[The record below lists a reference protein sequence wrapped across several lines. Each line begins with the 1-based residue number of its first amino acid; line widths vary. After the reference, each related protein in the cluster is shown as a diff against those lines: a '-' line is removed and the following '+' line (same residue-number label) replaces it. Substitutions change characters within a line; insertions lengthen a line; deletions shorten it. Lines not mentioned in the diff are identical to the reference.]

1 MTTAW
6 VQLDDDDRQSLTRS
20 ATARLLA
27 KGLLLDEPG
36 RGDAEYP
43 LSPELGIIL
52 AARGQP
58 AYMVLA
64 QRQDSPLPGLSLFA
78 LGDSDRPVQAIVAE
92 ILVKAPPAG
101 AGPLRCIYG
110 YQLVSTVSAASLLA
124 EWTIGKAEKA
134 SRWSREPARLVTRYF
149 PADHRDRIGQRITV
163 RGEGNTARV
172 TGLYHSATCLRNAYT
187 AAASWKTPWSASS
200 PGTCRGERV
209 RTRLA
214 AMRNPVARSPAPCW
228 AGAWRLLRPRNSA
241 CLLLGV
247 VTVSPDW
254 LIVMGGLWLFFPF
267 LVAVRFLYRN
277 WPTGISLMTR
287 ESPSARSARAGPRPV
302 SRPCTTRAGACTPAR
317 GPRPATPESSPI
329 PANSGR

>member
-1 MTTAW
+1 MTADNLSPPQPRAEAITGLIQRAQAEDLGLAALTGAELCVLGGPRHAAFPEAMTTAW

-58 AYMVLA
+58 AYIVLA

-134 SRWSREPARLVTRYF
+134 RRWSREPARLVTRYF

-172 TGLYHSATCLRNAYT
+172 TGLDTSNPSA
-187 AAASWKTPWSASS
+187 
-200 PGTCRGERV
+200 ERV
-209 RTRLA
+209 YSRSELED
-214 AMRNPVARSPAPCW
+214 AMT
-228 AGAWRLLRPRNSA
+228 G
-241 CLLLGV
+241 
-247 VTVSPDW
+247 
-254 LIVMGGLWLFFPF
+254 F
-267 LVAVRFLYRN
+267 L
-277 WPTGISLMTR
+277 TGDL
-287 ESPSARSARAGPRPV
+287 P
-302 SRPCTTRAGACTPAR
+302 
-317 GPRPATPESSPI
+317 
-329 PANSGR
+329 

>member
-1 MTTAW
+1 MTADNLSPPQPRAEAVTALIQRAQAEDLGLAALTGAELCVLGGPRHAAFPEAMTNAW
-6 VQLDDDDRQSLTRS
+6 LQLDDDDRQSLTRS

-36 RGDAEYP
+36 RDDAEYP

-58 AYMVLA
+58 AYIVLA

-163 RGEGNTARV
+163 RGEGNRARV
-172 TGLYHSATCLRNAYT
+172 TGLDPADPSA
-187 AAASWKTPWSASS
+187 
-200 PGTCRGERV
+200 ERV
-209 RTRLA
+209 YSRSELED
-214 AMRNPVARSPAPCW
+214 AMA
-228 AGAWRLLRPRNSA
+228 
-241 CLLLGV
+241 
-247 VTVSPDW
+247 
-254 LIVMGGLWLFFPF
+254 
-267 LVAVRFLYRN
+267 RFL
-277 WPTGISLMTR
+277 
-287 ESPSARSARAGPRPV
+287 AGDL
-302 SRPCTTRAGACTPAR
+302 A
-317 GPRPATPESSPI
+317 
-329 PANSGR
+329 

>member
-1 MTTAW
+1 MTADNLCPPQPRAEAITALIQRAQAEDLGLAALTGAELCVLGGPRHAAFPEAMTTAW
-6 VQLDDDDRQSLTRS
+6 LQLDDEDRQSLTRS

-36 RGDAEYP
+36 SGEAST

-52 AARGQP
+52 AARRQP
-58 AYMVLA
+58 AYIVVA

-134 SRWSREPARLVTRYF
+134 RRWSGDPARLVTRYF

-172 TGLYHSATCLRNAYT
+172 TGLDA
-187 AAASWKTPWSASS
+187 
-200 PGTCRGERV
+200 
-209 RTRLA
+209 
-214 AMRNPVARSPAPCW
+214 
-228 AGAWRLLRPRNSA
+228 
-241 CLLLGV
+241 
-247 VTVSPDW
+247 
-254 LIVMGGLWLFFPF
+254 
-267 LVAVRFLYRN
+267 
-277 WPTGISLMTR
+277 
-287 ESPSARSARAGPRPV
+287 
-302 SRPCTTRAGACTPAR
+302 
-317 GPRPATPESSPI
+317 
-329 PANSGR
+329 